1 MITRT
6 GDLFTTKLK
15 AIGHGVNL
23 EGVMGAGVA
32 KIVREQFPEA
42 YEHYKYA
49 CDHRVLF
56 PGAAQMVNTES
67 GYGKIIVNMGT
78 QLEPGPHAELRLI
91 KLAAA
96 NAAESL
102 QWYRGIEGMAIPKI
116 GCGIGGLDW
125 HDVLPLLLDV
135 EDEYEFE
142 FEVWEL

>member
-6 GDLFTTKLK
+6 GDLFTTKLQ
-15 AIGHGVNL
+15 AVGHGVNL

-32 KIVREQFPEA
+32 KIVRQQFPEA
-42 YEHYKYA
+42 YDAYA
-49 CDHRVLF
+49 TLCSHRALF
-56 PGAAQMVNTES
+56 PGAAQMVNTDF
-67 GYGKIIVNMGT
+67 GHGKVIVNMAT
-78 QLEPGPHAELRLI
+78 QLEPGPNAELRLI

-96 NAAESL
+96 NAATSL
-102 QWYRGIEGMAIPKI
+102 KWYRGVEEMAIPKI